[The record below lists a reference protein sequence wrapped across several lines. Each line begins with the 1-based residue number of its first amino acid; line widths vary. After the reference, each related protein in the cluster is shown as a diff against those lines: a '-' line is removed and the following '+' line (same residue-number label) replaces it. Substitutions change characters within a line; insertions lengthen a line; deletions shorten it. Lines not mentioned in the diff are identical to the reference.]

1 MSDQFQDYQEQKR
14 LEREENARIEQE
26 VQEEK
31 KREDQ
36 TIWDKELEYKRI
48 ERKREDEEWWRRR
61 QEDARWNAGHRR

>member
-61 QEDARWNAGHRR
+61 QEDARWNAEHRR